1 MKKRSGGS
9 GMHDQTTVRGK
20 LDAERDTQD
29 NMLEELSTVI
39 SQMKEMSMDL
49 NVEIQRYGFIF

>member
-1 MKKRSGGS
+1 MT
-9 GMHDQTTVRGK
+9 Q
-20 LDAERDTQD
+20 AERDTQD